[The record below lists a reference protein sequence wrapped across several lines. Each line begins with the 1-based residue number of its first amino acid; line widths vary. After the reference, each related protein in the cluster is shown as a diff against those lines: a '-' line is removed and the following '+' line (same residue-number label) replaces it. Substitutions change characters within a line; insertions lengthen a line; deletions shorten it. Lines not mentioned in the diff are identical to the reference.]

1 MCWLVPITNQS
12 HRLILGSTFVLAS
25 DIISKINFKLSALYV
40 ASVDLIHLHRDTVS
54 SIIAS
59 LATRWKPYLKSSN
72 KEDVTSFHHLGM

>member
-12 HRLILGSTFVLAS
+12 HRLILGSTCKDLAS

-59 LATRWKPYLKSSN
+59 LAIRWKPYLKV
-72 KEDVTSFHHLGM
+72 VTKKM